1 MKRTNKRDTALF
13 DTTMAKVRSV
23 LKDYPETRDSDKLLW
38 LYFNIKYNGLDLII
52 DGSSQSNISFKQ
64 WLLISDVPTFET
76 LTRCRR
82 KLQELHSELVGDKK
96 RRSEAETQYRR
107 YFRS

>member
-1 MKRTNKRDTALF
+1 MRRKKDTALF
-13 DTTMAKVRSV
+13 DTVMSKVKSV

-52 DGSSQSNISFKQ
+52 DCGSQDNISFKQ
-64 WLLISDVPTFET
+64 WLLKPEVPTFET

-82 KLQELHSELVGDKK
+82 KLQELNVELVGDKK